1 MAKYDSLTEGRV
13 ASVLIRFSIPFL
25 LSGLIQMAYSV
36 VDVYFIGKFAS
47 AASLSGVSQGAVIMM
62 TITSTFMGVTSGGM
76 ILLGQYIGAKL
87 DREAAAAT
95 GNVIVVFLAAVVII
109 LTGLF
114 IFGNDSITLLKVP
127 E

>member
-47 AASLSGVSQGAVIMM
+47 AASLSGVSQGAGIMM